1 MVIIASIEIMLLEAY
16 LISDLH
22 FESFLII
29 KFSDKEVD
37 CRFSIIWEKKENNL
51 KTEKINCIDKEKI
64 EV

>member
-1 MVIIASIEIMLLEAY
+1 MLLEAY
-16 LISDLH
+16 LISYLH